1 MFKSQTTLLDHV
13 YNMTKL
19 DHTLSVF
26 ILMFMLSFVIHVS
39 IKMCCRTWL
48 VKLQVDLSK
57 MLKKVENKNVVI

>member
-39 IKMCCRTWL
+39 IKMCCKTWL
-48 VKLQVDLSK
+48 VKLQEDLSK
-57 MLKKVENKNVVI
+57 MFKKVEN